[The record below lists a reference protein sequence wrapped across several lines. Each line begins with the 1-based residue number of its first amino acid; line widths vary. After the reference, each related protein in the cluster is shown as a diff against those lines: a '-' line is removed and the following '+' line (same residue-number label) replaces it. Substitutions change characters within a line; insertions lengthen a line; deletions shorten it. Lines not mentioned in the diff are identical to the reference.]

1 MDTITKENKKILIV
15 EDDDILANMYET
27 RFAKEGFI
35 VEKAIDGV
43 MALEKINH
51 SLFDIILL
59 DLMLPK
65 IDGFEV
71 LQKLKNTDS
80 PNKNTKIII
89 LTNLGQKG
97 DIERAKILGITD
109 YVVKADITPNKLV
122 QKVLDYLK

>member
-1 MDTITKENKKILIV
+1 MDTNTNENKKILIV

-27 RFAKEGFI
+27 RFAKEGFM

-71 LQKLKNTDS
+71 LQKLKNTENS
-80 PNKNTKIII
+80 NKNTKVII

-97 DIERAKILGITD
+97 DIERAKILGITE
-109 YVVKADITPNKLV
+109 YIVKADTTPNQLA